1 MKEMGPVIDHYRSD
15 WLRFQR
21 ESTGSMPEWIKR
33 YRQAAGTCF
42 ADMGF
47 PTSHHEERRYTDVTP
62 VMETPFAFAWHAP
75 EISKGEAEPIVSW
88 VGPRHQ
94 LTFVNGH
101 FAPSL
106 SLLHRLPQGVIVG
119 SLRDCDEAS
128 SSLLEPHLGRHAW
141 HEDHAF
147 VALNAAFLNDGA
159 FLYLPAKMAVEEPI
173 LVLFLSSPEGQA
185 TISHPRVLVVA
196 GPSSQATVIEGYVGM
211 KGDCYFTNAVTE
223 VVLGEEAV
231 VNHHLLQEE
240 SQAAYHIATLAVHQE
255 RNSTFM
261 SHSLALGGALARIEV
276 HGLLADEGSTCTL
289 RGLYAAAGRQHVDIH
304 TRIEHARRRCTSR
317 QLYNGILGGHAR
329 GVFDGR
335 VLVRQ
340 DAHKTDASQTNK
352 NLLLSEDAVVHSTPQ
367 LEIFADD
374 VKCVHGTTVG
384 QLDPDALFYLRS
396 RGLDLE
402 DARRVMT
409 QAFSSELFGYIGPA
423 RIRDRFT
430 ELLSQWTLRTSS
442 ESLSA

>member
-1 MKEMGPVIDHYRSD
+1 MKEMGPVTDHYRSD

-33 YRQAAGTCF
+33 NRQAAGTRF

-47 PTSHHEERRYTDVTP
+47 PTSHHEEWRHTDVTP
-62 VMETPFAFAWHAP
+62 IMETPFAFAWRAP
-75 EISKGEAEPIVSW
+75 EISKEEAEPIVSW

-119 SLRDCDEAS
+119 SLRNCDVAS
-128 SSLLEPHLGRHAW
+128 SSLLEPHLGRHARY
-141 HEDHAF
+141 EDQAF
-147 VALNAAFLNDGA
+147 VALNTAFLNDGA
-159 FLYLPAKMAVEEPI
+159 FLYLPEKIAVEEPI

-185 TISHPRVLVVA
+185 TISHPRVLIVA

-223 VVLGEEAV
+223 VVLGEEAIID
-231 VNHHLLQEE
+231 HHLLQEE
-240 SQAAYHIATLAVHQE
+240 SRAAYHIATLTVHQD
-255 RNSTFM
+255 RNSTFT
-261 SHSLALGGALARIEV
+261 SHSLALGGALARAEV

-289 RGLYAAAGRQHVDIH
+289 RGLYSAAGRQHVDIH
-304 TRIEHARRRCTSR
+304 TRIEHAKPRCTSR
-317 QLYNGILGGHAR
+317 QLYKGILSGHAR

-340 DAHKTDASQTNK
+340 DAHKTDARQTNK
-352 NLLLSEDAVVHSTPQ
+352 NLLLSEDAVVRSIPQ

-374 VKCVHGTTVG
+374 VKCVHGATVG

-423 RIRDRFT
+423 RIRDGFT
-430 ELLSQWTLRTSS
+430 ELLSQWTSRTSS